1 MARLVLSGVSKGF
14 GVGKLRREVLSNID
28 LTVEHRELVAIVGYS
43 GVGKSTL
50 VSLIGGLL
58 TPDTGTITLD
68 DKPVLGPGPDRG
80 IVFQNYALLPWLTT
94 YENVEL
100 AVRAAFPDVE
110 EKLRKARVDECLA
123 LVSLSAARDKRPREL
138 SGGMRQRVSIA
149 RALALDPEVLLLD
162 EPLSALD
169 ALTRSSLQK
178 ELEGLLRHQRKT
190 IVLITNDV
198 DEALLL
204 ADRVIPLSLGPSAH
218 FGPEIRV
225 AMPRPRDKR
234 VMAHDLTIKR
244 QRLEIIDY
252 LLSEVRTKR
261 APRTAPRTA
270 GTAP

>member
-1 MARLVLSGVSKGF
+1 MARLVLSGVYKGF
-14 GVGKLRREVLSNID
+14 GAGKQRREVLSNIN
-28 LTVEHRELVAIVGYS
+28 LTVEDRELVAIVGYS
-43 GVGKSTL
+43 GVGKTTL
-50 VSLIGGLL
+50 ISLIGGLIKA
-58 TPDTGTITLD
+58 DAGSITLD

-80 IVFQNYALLPWLTT
+80 IVFQSYALLPWLTT
-94 YENVEL
+94 YDNVAL
-100 AVRAAFPDVE
+100 AVNSAFPDVE
-110 EKLRKARVDECLA
+110 EKLRAARVDECLA
-123 LVSLSAARDKRPREL
+123 LVNLTAARGKRPREL

-178 ELEGLLRHQRKT
+178 ELEDLLRHQRKT

-218 FGPEIRV
+218 LGPEVRV
-225 AMPRPRDKR
+225 DMPRPRDKR
-234 VMAHDLTIKR
+234 QMAHDLTIKR

-252 LLSEVRTKR
+252 LLSEARTKR
-261 APRTAPRTA
+261 APRKLVRAGSAP
-270 GTAP
+270 